1 MRATKIIAV
10 VAATLSL
17 AACTQTTE
25 GPTFKDGDFEC
36 SGGKKEIEIKP
47 PNWAGALLSTLPT
60 NFVTDGNPDQE
71 AKRTVEIA
79 RRMMLC
85 RGFLADDQPKSQ

>member
-1 MRATKIIAV
+1 MSATKVSAV
-10 VAATLSL
+10 VSATFLL

-36 SGGKKEIEIKP
+36 SGGKREIEIKP
-47 PNWAGALLSTLPT
+47 PDWAGSLLDSLSTDIV
-60 NFVTDGNPDQE
+60 NDGEPDQE
-71 AKRTVEIA
+71 AKRTMEIA

-85 RGFLADDQPKSQ
+85 RGFLADDQQEPQ